1 MAHLV
6 HKVGWN
12 TERCTF
18 CKNARQKGTEKSCR
32 ETDLG
37 CGLPGKEDHVLSPE
51 GELRGAESEW
61 EVNSELSPEALGLEA
76 LTDKETEGLP

>member
-1 MAHLV
+1 M
-6 HKVGWN
+6 
-12 TERCTF
+12 
-18 CKNARQKGTEKSCR
+18 
-32 ETDLG
+32 
-37 CGLPGKEDHVLSPE
+37 PGKEDHVLSPQ